1 MASETKEQDKQIS
14 SDSVIQERLAENL
27 QYDDIDKMS
36 LLAPT
41 NKNLGSLQHPDMATD
56 PHPPN
61 EIRDVGARHSGNRDK
76 DSQG

>member
-1 MASETKEQDKQIS
+1 MTSETKEQDKQIS

-27 QYDDIDKMS
+27 QYDDIDRMS

-41 NKNLGSLQHPDMATD
+41 NKNLGSPQHPDMATD
-56 PHPPN
+56 AHPPN
-61 EIRDVGARHSGNRDK
+61 EIRDVGAQNSDNRDN